1 MKVKDAIAVVDAVN
15 PNAFSEET
23 KFQWLRRLEGRLQA
37 EVFLMAPAQIRELD
51 LQYPADMDRELLV
64 DPPYDDLYPLY
75 LEARIDAEN
84 GEYNKYADSMTIY
97 NSAYT
102 AFVCWFC
109 QLYDPAEGY
118 FSEEAR
124 RHEVE

>member
-1 MKVKDAIAVVDAVN
+1 MKVKDAIAAADAVK

-37 EVFLMAPAQIRELD
+37 EVFLMAPAH
-51 LQYPADMDRELLV
+51 MDRELLV

-75 LEARIDAEN
+75 LQARIDAEN

-118 FSEEAR
+118 YGEEAR

>member
-1 MKVKDAIAVVDAVN
+1 MKVKDAIAAADAVK

-75 LEARIDAEN
+75 LQARIDAKN
-84 GEYNKYADSMTIY
+84 GEYNKYRIKLEGHGGCRVYSLAREY
-97 NSAYT
+97 
-102 AFVCWFC
+102 
-109 QLYDPAEGY
+109 YDGSSLKSLPG
-118 FSEEAR
+118 R
-124 RHEVE
+124 Q

>member
-1 MKVKDAIAVVDAVN
+1 MKVKDAIAAADAVK

-64 DPPYDDLYPLY
+64 DPPTMICIRCIWRP
-75 LEARIDAEN
+75 
-84 GEYNKYADSMTIY
+84 GST
-97 NSAYT
+97 
-102 AFVCWFC
+102 
-109 QLYDPAEGY
+109 
-118 FSEEAR
+118 R
-124 RHEVE
+124 RTESITSTRTP

>member
-1 MKVKDAIAVVDAVN
+1 MKVKDAIAAADAVK

-64 DPPYDDLYPLY
+64 DPPYDDLYPVSYTHLQRRGHSAGDADVCAGR
-75 LEARIDAEN
+75 EAAS
-84 GEYNKYADSMTIY
+84 GGGAG
-97 NSAYT
+97 
-102 AFVCWFC
+102 C
-109 QLYDPAEGY
+109 P
-118 FSEEAR
+118 
-124 RHEVE
+124 

>member
-1 MKVKDAIAVVDAVN
+1 MKVKDAIAAADAVK

-23 KFQWLRRLEGRLQA
+23 KFQWLRRMEGRLQA

-64 DPPYDDLYPLY
+64 DPPYD
-75 LEARIDAEN
+75 
-84 GEYNKYADSMTIY
+84 ADSMTIY

-118 FSEEAR
+118 CSEEAR

>member
-1 MKVKDAIAVVDAVN
+1 MKVKDAIAAADAVK

-37 EVFLMAPAQIRELD
+37 EVFLMAPAQVRELD

-75 LEARIDAEN
+75 LQARIDAVKAVCVSRHPSPAPVLFPS
-84 GEYNKYADSMTIY
+84 YRIDPIAADIHRHPLWSSCLIHP
-97 NSAYT
+97 T
-102 AFVCWFC
+102 A
-109 QLYDPAEGY
+109 E
-118 FSEEAR
+118 
-124 RHEVE
+124 